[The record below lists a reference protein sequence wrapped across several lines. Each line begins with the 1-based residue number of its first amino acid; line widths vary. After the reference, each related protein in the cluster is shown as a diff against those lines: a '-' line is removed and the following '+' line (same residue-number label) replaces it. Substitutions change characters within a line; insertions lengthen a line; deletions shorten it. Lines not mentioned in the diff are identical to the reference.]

1 MYPNVCYIS
10 LGSLECECP
19 TEHRFQTN
27 RPFSEDEGELCQTET
42 LGLFDTGSDFF
53 FFCVCACACKKRIMF
68 VSLRER
74 KCARLW
80 GRDCVCVLTDLFKQ
94 RVARLFVCA
103 RKTSVWWFC
112 LHFSLIS
119 ANSECAYTWTR
130 LRVSQLSLLLRWVKM
145 ETQQLKRAAA
155 SCTASFQTV
164 SETDSVSSFCFFVS
178 KHQLLCIRL
187 FFLSQLQQK

>member
-1 MYPNVCYIS
+1 MK
-10 LGSLECECP
+10 GSFVRQKRWDCL
-19 TEHRFQTN
+19 
-27 RPFSEDEGELCQTET
+27 T
-42 LGLFDTGSDFF
+42 LGEIFYFF
-53 FFCVCACACKKRIMF
+53 FACVRACACKKRIMF

-80 GRDCVCVLTDLFKQ
+80 GRDWVCVLTDLFKQ

-103 RKTSVWWFC
+103 RKISVWWFC

-119 ANSECAYTWTR
+119 ADSECAYTWTR

-145 ETQQLKRAAA
+145 EAQQLKRAAA
-155 SCTASFQTV
+155 SSCTASFQTV

-178 KHQLLCIRL
+178 KHQLLWLVRL
-187 FFLSQLQQK
+187 FFFYLNCNKNN

>member
-1 MYPNVCYIS
+1 MK
-10 LGSLECECP
+10 GSFVRQKRWDCL
-19 TEHRFQTN
+19 
-27 RPFSEDEGELCQTET
+27 T
-42 LGLFDTGSDFF
+42 LGVIFF
-53 FFCVCACACKKRIMF
+53 ARVRACACKKRIMF

-119 ANSECAYTWTR
+119 ADGECAYTWTR

-145 ETQQLKRAAA
+145 EARQLKRAAA
-155 SCTASFQTV
+155 SSCTASFQTV
-164 SETDSVSSFCFFVS
+164 SERLCLFLLFLYFKASAVMHQTFFFNLNCN
-178 KHQLLCIRL
+178 KNN
-187 FFLSQLQQK
+187 